1 MYVFLLTTDTVSLS
15 RMAEGNDSVVSVFM
29 KIIVVILFMGTS
41 PFSVTFAVVGI
52 ALRKYLLKE
61 VDKDHQRCRN
71 CSRMALIFRGSK
83 ISRKPFFSLSTPTR
97 VRVGASGREGA
108 GRVASSPC
116 ARGLYVTF
124 ELVNMG
130 TGKA

>member
-15 RMAEGNDSVVSVFM
+15 RMAEGKDRPMSVSIKCGQCVHE
-29 KIIVVILFMGTS
+29 IVVILFMGTS

-52 ALRKYLLKE
+52 TLRKCLLNE

-71 CSRMALIFRGSK
+71 CIRMALILRGSK
-83 ISRKPFFSLSTPTR
+83 IWRKPFFSLSTPTR

-108 GRVASSPC
+108 GRVASSPR
-116 ARGLYVTF
+116 ARG
-124 ELVNMG
+124 
-130 TGKA
+130 